1 LRRLAAL
8 VRHDSVRSVT
18 LSPQSTGIFA
28 FGRMADPGFSLP
40 LNDGSPDEQPA
51 GAAPSFRAIRTLRL
65 LLAGTILVPLL
76 VGAIAA
82 FVSFRDDHKRAATAL
97 AGAVTVA
104 EQNTT
109 KILDTHLL
117 VAARIDDLLASLTD
131 ANIHARE
138 NALHD
143 QIARQIAGLPQVAA
157 AWVIGADGHELVS
170 ARVFPVDATLDQ
182 SERDDFRALRDAN
195 TQTFISAVRARS
207 LEGGD
212 YQPYFTISHRRQG
225 LDGEFHGVIVVAVS
239 GSYFGSFYDSLLG
252 AAGQYTASLL
262 KDDGSPLASYPL
274 AAAAMLQPDPLL
286 VQAIADK
293 TASGVIESGS
303 AFAKSGR
310 LVAYKRV
317 ADYPVYVAISRSQ
330 AAIFHAWLGSIAGY
344 LIVDIPAAIA
354 LIILSTMALRR
365 TRREQAALTR
375 ARDEVARRAAIESRL
390 HQAQKLEAVGQLTAG
405 MAHDFSNLLTII
417 SGNISLAQTDLDEEN
432 PKRARWL
439 LAAMNGCE
447 RASTLTRRLLGFARR
462 EPDNPQPIDAAEVI
476 ASTLELPWQA
486 GETVT
491 IDLRLQERPWQVFAN
506 ADQLGNAILNLALNA
521 RDAMP
526 DGGRLT
532 IECNN
537 CRLDRLAAEQADA
550 PAGDYVGIFVSDTG
564 SGMPPEVQKKAFDP
578 FFTTK
583 EAGVGTGLG
592 LSQVYGFVTRSGGHC
607 AIESRPGRGTTV
619 KLYLPRYTG
628 DWVEPV
634 ADTPLADQAPTER

>member
-1 LRRLAAL
+1 
-8 VRHDSVRSVT
+8 
-18 LSPQSTGIFA
+18 
-28 FGRMADPGFSLP
+28 MADPGLSLP
-40 LNDGSPDEQPA
+40 VNDGSPDEQPA
-51 GAAPSFRAIRTLRL
+51 GAAPSLRAVRTLRL

-82 FVSFRDDHKRAATAL
+82 FVSFRDDHRRAAAAL

-138 NALHD
+138 NSLHD

-170 ARVFPVDATLDQ
+170 ARVFPVDAALDQ
-182 SERDDFRALRDAN
+182 SDRDDFRALRDGDS
-195 TQTFISAVRARS
+195 QTFISAVRARS

-225 LDGEFHGVIVVAVS
+225 PDGEFRGLIVVAVS

-274 AAAAMLQPDPLL
+274 TAAAVLQPDPLL

-303 AFAKSGR
+303 AFAKTGR

-365 TRREQAALTR
+365 TRREQVALTQ

-432 PKRARWL
+432 PQRARWL

-462 EPDNPQPIDAAEVI
+462 EPDNPQPIDPAEVI
-476 ASTLELPWQA
+476 ASTLELPWQT
-486 GETVT
+486 GEAVT
-491 IDLRLQERPWQVFAN
+491 IDLRLQERPWRVFAN

-583 EAGVGTGLG
+583 GAGVGTGLG

-634 ADTPLADQAPTER
+634 ADVPLADQAPAER